1 MPMKKSSVSSHLIKT
16 VFVQNFILSWK
27 KKKKDSGR
35 VENLVLS
42 GGNCD
47 DSRARNREE
56 KLELPKQKGQGR
68 DMMVIKHGMKGLT
81 LMCKAVVRQDGN
93 KDALECVFP

>member
-1 MPMKKSSVSSHLIKT
+1 MFLAISSKLSLFKT
-16 VFVQNFILSWK
+16 LFSLGK
-27 KKKKDSGR
+27 KKKRLGAGR
-35 VENLVLS
+35 KLLS

>member
-1 MPMKKSSVSSHLIKT
+1 MKKSSVSSHLIKT

-27 KKKKDSGR
+27 KKKRLGAGR
-35 VENLVLS
+35 KLLS